1 MHGFGSKQLMP
12 VIMAV
17 AYVKT
22 NRHNTRAFAGEI
34 IRRTHFINVGK
45 TRNESEIQRR
55 RCGSR
60 FARSNGIAI
69 CHAPCRAALADGA
82 GRLALSRTRHHRIPR
97 LAARASARA
106 RLQSE
111 VTKLKQS
118 NQTLND
124 ENAKVKEM
132 LDQQMET
139 ERTKTTEM
147 ETRVKTLETASN
159 EWTTVQANVGGT
171 GYRPAAAT
179 AAAAGTTTATEE
191 PAINV
196 ASSVRVFRLDMNLAK
211 LADYPEYTADITG
224 PAGQKPSLIKVSKA
238 ANGVA
243 ILIASSNLT
252 DGKYVV
258 KLSGKKDGISKEL
271 GKGYSVNLAFPK

>member
-1 MHGFGSKQLMP
+1 MNQKLNDPGVVVVSPDEMESQY
-12 VIMAV
+12 VSRTV
-17 AYVKT
+17 AP
-22 NRHNTRAFAGEI
+22 RW
-34 IRRTHFINVGK
+34 
-45 TRNESEIQRR
+45 
-55 RCGSR
+55 
-60 FARSNGIAI
+60 
-69 CHAPCRAALADGA
+69 PMALAGLLLV
-82 GRLALSRTRHHRIPR
+82 GLGITGFLAWQQGQ
-97 LAARASARA
+97 ARA

-118 NQTLND
+118 NQTLNE

-132 LDQQMET
+132 LDQQKET
-139 ERTKTTEM
+139 ERTKTTEL

-171 GYRPAAAT
+171 GYRPPAS
-179 AAAAGTTTATEE
+179 TTTAAPAAGTEE

-196 ASSVRVFRLDMNLAK
+196 ASSVKVFRLDMNLAK

-224 PAGQKPSLIKVSKA
+224 PAGQKPSLIKVTKA
-238 ANGVA
+238 TNGVA

-258 KLSGKKDGISKEL
+258 KLSGKKEGISKEL

>member
-1 MHGFGSKQLMP
+1 MNQKSNDADVVVVSPDNTDPRF
-12 VIMAV
+12 V
-17 AYVKT
+17 A
-22 NRHNTRAFAGEI
+22 RPA
-34 IRRTHFINVGK
+34 
-45 TRNESEIQRR
+45 
-55 RCGSR
+55 
-60 FARSNGIAI
+60 
-69 CHAPCRAALADGA
+69 APRWPMALAGLLLV
-82 GRLALSRTRHHRIPR
+82 GLGITGFLAWQQGQ
-97 LAARASARA
+97 ARAS
-106 RLQSE
+106 LQSE
-111 VTKLKQS
+111 VVKLKQS
-118 NQTLND
+118 NKTLND

-132 LDQQMET
+132 LDQQMANEQ
-139 ERTKTTEM
+139 TKTTEM

-159 EWTTVQANVGGT
+159 EWTTVQANIGGT
-171 GYRPAAAT
+171 GYRPGAT
-179 AAAAGTTTATEE
+179 TTPAAAGATATPTGTEE
-191 PAINV
+191 PAITV
-196 ASSVRVFRLDMNLAK
+196 ASSVKVFRLDLNLAK